1 MTTTKTK
8 THNQEHK
15 EMCDI
20 HSCRICLHGC
30 VIKPSRD
37 PHRFVYH
44 SIALKLVYLFSS
56 KELTLQIKKKKKI
69 LRFSLEYQSKY
80 LDPPSMQI
88 PSE

>member
-56 KELTLQIKKKKKI
+56 KELTLQIKKKKKN
-69 LRFSLEYQSKY
+69 S
-80 LDPPSMQI
+80 QI
-88 PSE
+88 